1 MSKYARP
8 KRNVSQFNADNF
20 ETELVQSTN
29 DVLKITAQETTS
41 KFSFYTI
48 PDTLYTNQPKLAGF
62 TSNNSL
68 TKIIDDDT
76 MNFTTSGTYH
86 IRLLI
91 TMRPM
96 IEANL
101 MLVCNLSPLE
111 IFFKL
116 TPSLYNQ
123 VCLETVI
130 YANSGDELFFQIL
143 TTKGD
148 VFVTET
154 NNLRLVNGILSV
166 NQISSTNVLL

>member
-1 MSKYARP
+1 MSKYSKP
-8 KRNVSQFNADNF
+8 KRNLNNFNSDNF
-20 ETELVQSTN
+20 EKDLIQTTN
-29 DVLKITAQETTS
+29 DVLKITKNETS
-41 KFSFYTI
+41 SNFSFYTI
-48 PDTLYTNQPKLAGF
+48 PETLYTNQSKLSGF

-68 TKIIDDDT
+68 TKIIDDN

-101 MLVCNLSPLE
+101 MMVCNLSVLE
-111 IFFKL
+111 QYFKL

-123 VCLETVI
+123 VCLETVV
-130 YANSGDELFFQIL
+130 YANAGDELFFQIL
-143 TTKGD
+143 TTKGV
-148 VFVTET
+148 VFETET

-166 NQISSTNVLL
+166 QQISSTNVLL

>member
-20 ETELVQSTN
+20 ETELIQTTN
-29 DVLKITAQETTS
+29 DVLKITKNETS
-41 KFSFYTI
+41 SNFSFYTI

-62 TSNNSL
+62 VSNNTL
-68 TKIIDDDT
+68 TKIIDDN
-76 MNFTTSGTYH
+76 MNFVNSGTYH
-86 IRLLI
+86 VRLLI

-101 MLVCNLSPLE
+101 MMVCNLSPLE
-111 IFFKL
+111 QFFKL

-123 VCLETVI
+123 VCLETVV

-143 TTKGD
+143 TTKGV

-154 NNLRLVNGILSV
+154 NNLRLVNGVLSV
-166 NQISSTNVLL
+166 QQISSTNVLL

>member
-48 PDTLYTNQPKLAGF
+48 PDTLYTNQPKLSGF
-62 TSNNSL
+62 TSNNNL
-68 TKIIDDDT
+68 TKIIDDN
-76 MNFTTSGTYH
+76 MYFTTSGTYH

-101 MLVCNLSPLE
+101 ILTCNLSPLE

-143 TTKGD
+143 TTKGE

-166 NQISSTNVLL
+166 QQISTTNVLL

>member
-48 PDTLYTNQPKLAGF
+48 PDTLYTNQPKLSGF
-62 TSNNSL
+62 TSNNNL
-68 TKIIDDDT
+68 TKIIDDN
-76 MNFTTSGTYH
+76 MYFTTSGTYH

-101 MLVCNLSPLE
+101 ILTCNLSPLE

-143 TTKGD
+143 TTKGEL
-148 VFVTET
+148 FVTET

-166 NQISSTNVLL
+166 NQISTSNVLL

>member
-29 DVLKITAQETTS
+29 DVLKITAQETQS

-48 PDTLYTNQPKLAGF
+48 PDTLYTNQPKLSGF
-62 TSNNSL
+62 TSNNNL
-68 TKIIDDDT
+68 TKIIDDN
-76 MNFTTSGTYH
+76 MYFTTSGTYH

-101 MLVCNLSPLE
+101 ILTCNLSPLE

-143 TTKGD
+143 TTKGE

>member
-1 MSKYARP
+1 MSKYAKP
-8 KRNVSQFNADNF
+8 KRNLNNFNSDNF
-20 ETELVQSTN
+20 ETDLIQTTN
-29 DVLKITAQETTS
+29 DVLKITKNESSS

-48 PDTLYTNQPKLAGF
+48 PDTLYTNQPKLSGF

-68 TKIIDDDT
+68 TKIIDDN

-101 MLVCNLSPLE
+101 MMVCNLSPLE
-111 IFFKL
+111 QFFKL
-116 TPSLYNQ
+116 TSGLYNQ
-123 VCLETVI
+123 VCLETLV
-130 YANSGDELFFQIL
+130 YANGGDELFFQIL

-148 VFVTET
+148 VFETTT

-166 NQISSTNVLL
+166 QQISSSNVLL